1 MKKAGMFFCFIL
13 IFIII
18 YLLQANLFA
27 WFNLAGVKPN
37 LFVVLVLT
45 IGLFAGKAIGI
56 TVGAIFGFVLDL
68 LMGKSIG
75 ISVIMLGGIGFVG
88 GYLSKNFSK
97 DSRITMITM
106 IAITT
111 VIYEIGII
119 ALNFFINQTEIRIW
133 YLIKTLLIE
142 IIYNSIITIIIYPL
156 IIKFGYIIERTFKNN
171 KMLTRYF

>member
-1 MKKAGMFFCFIL
+1 MRKAGMAICFIL

-18 YLLQANLFA
+18 YLLQANLFS

-37 LFVVLVLT
+37 LFVILVLT
-45 IGLFAGKAIGI
+45 IGLFAGKGAGI
-56 TVGAIFGFVLDL
+56 TFGIFFGFILDL

-75 ISVIMLGGIGFVG
+75 ISITMLGITGFIG

-106 IAITT
+106 IAITAF
-111 VIYEIGII
+111 IYEIGII
-119 ALNFFINQTEIRIW
+119 ILNFFINQTDIKIW
-133 YLIKTLLIE
+133 YIIKTLLIE

-156 IIKFGYIIERTFKNN
+156 IIKFGYIVEKTFKNN
-171 KMLTRYF
+171 KMFTRYF